1 MDLSVKKNFI
11 KRIISSIVILPI
23 AIISIY
29 LGNSIFFISLILITF
44 ISFYELKDIS
54 KNNYIFLFSSLIILL
69 FFYSAWE
76 LRQAPNGFFLVLFV
90 LFVSVFTDIGGYISG
105 KILKGPKISQ
115 ISPNKT
121 YTGMVGSFLLPMLLI
136 YFFLNHDSNKDIYD
150 KVVYLHNFNLLFTI
164 FIVSLVSQIGDFVIS
179 YLKRK
184 SKKKDTGK
192 IIPGHGGLLD
202 RIDGIIFASIFYYL
216 LIKLDF

>member
-1 MDLSVKKNFI
+1 MDLSIKKNFI

-54 KNNYIFLFSSLIILL
+54 KNNYIFLFSSLIILI

-90 LFVSVFTDIGGYISG
+90 LFVSVFTDIGGYIFG

-150 KVVYLHNFNLLFTI
+150 KVVYLHNFNLLLTI

-202 RIDGIIFASIFYYL
+202 RIDGIIFATIFYYL